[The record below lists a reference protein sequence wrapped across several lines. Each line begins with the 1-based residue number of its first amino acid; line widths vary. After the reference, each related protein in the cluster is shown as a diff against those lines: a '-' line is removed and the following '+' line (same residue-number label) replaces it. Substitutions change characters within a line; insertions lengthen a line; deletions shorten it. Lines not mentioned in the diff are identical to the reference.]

1 MVARGLKRK
10 LHDSEDSRGSFWET
24 QLQSVL
30 DISLDK
36 YQRDQALVEPSLL
49 RSVLINNTLRQV
61 QSEVRTSLTEPTSAW
76 KPQPPPRPQPE
87 FLSQREIAP
96 SGHSASA
103 YSLGLQENEDDFMAW
118 SAEEDFSL
126 SSAISAILKN
136 LDAALDGGYNPPPS
150 TLLPP
155 PPQRTPLASVENLP
169 GDGKFK
175 QNLGFTH
182 MMESCRTSSVGTSA
196 VVSGIF
202 QESTIDDLLMDLD
215 TSVFGREMSSFA
227 PHTFSFPADELM
239 RYLPSL
245 STSSPAPSS
254 SSGSREIHEL
264 EQIMDILI
272 RS

>member
-87 FLSQREIAP
+87 FLSQREI
-96 SGHSASA
+96 
-103 YSLGLQENEDDFMAW
+103 
-118 SAEEDFSL
+118 EDFSL